1 MKRRI
6 IYLFVTIIICLGI
19 VFGHKIIGEKE
30 YVQAEE
36 TKQAN
41 VLGSMSAKNTKSI
54 LTLDIDG
61 KKIKNSGKLL
71 FYIDDNHS
79 LMVSSNLVTDY
90 FNCAV
95 NLYDDN
101 KLVIERGDDRIEIT
115 EDSLTEKDGQVYLPA
130 EILEKDLD
138 YNLEWDY
145 DNSIV
150 RFENANPDKAV
161 LPSYYNYQDNGRAPG
176 IKDQGKWGTCWS
188 FASLTAFESS
198 LLPEES
204 LDFSEDHMSLNN
216 SFNISRND
224 GGDYTMS
231 LAYLT
236 AWQGPVYE
244 SQDPY
249 GDGKT
254 VDGLTAVKHL
264 QEAQII
270 KSKDYEAI
278 KEMIYKYGGV
288 QSSLYTSM
296 VNNYN
301 SKSQYYNGST
311 SSYCYIGEQEPN
323 HDIVIIGWDDNYPK
337 ENFNKEVEG
346 NGAFICRNSWGSDFG
361 DNGTFYVSYYDS
373 DIGMHNIVY
382 TDIEGPD
389 NYDNIYQSDLCGW
402 VGQLGYGKD
411 TAYFANVYTSKG
423 NEKLTA
429 VSFYATGENTEYN
442 IYVCKNFT
450 DTKSLNILQKTSAS
464 GVLDNAG
471 YYTVSLDDPVV
482 LAPNEK
488 YAIIIKVKTPG
499 STRPVAIEY
508 VNDEKT
514 ANVDL
519 TDGEGYISL
528 RGFDWERTEEKHNC
542 NICLKAF
549 TDKIE

>member
-41 VLGSMSAKNTKSI
+41 VLSSMSAKNTKSI

-79 LMVSSNLVTDY
+79 LMVSSNLITDY

-145 DNSIV
+145 DNSIA